1 MNNIFIYIFLFF
13 TFFSFTQ
20 IIPLNT
26 YNQPWVFIF
35 AIFVYILNFKKIIK
49 NFHTYDF
56 NILIYLIFLG
66 FFLFIF
72 SISNGINFQS
82 IKWLL
87 NYCTPFILIP
97 IYFYIITNKKKILIY
112 TLKISFFL
120 WILVGLIQTFIN
132 NNFLTSFVGERQNS
146 AVEYV
151 VESGRGVLGF
161 APEPTHHGFQ
171 LLLFSSFFILT
182 KQKNIF
188 IISSLIAALFIA
200 KSASV
205 VFCIILAFFLFILK
219 KFKIVYLFYIL
230 TIFIFLYIPIIDYLN
245 NFDSGSRLI
254 VLMKLFAEDPFTILL
269 SDYSVNMRLGGI
281 IATIFT
287 IFDNYLLPVGLSGN
301 LWIFDINYYLNK
313 YTWLYEI
320 SEEGWPSGLLI
331 LFYQAGFLIIPFYIY
346 IFSLIN
352 KLYSYNSFKLIIIYS
367 SFFIFLGQFF
377 ILNPLFSLLIS
388 FFILNKNPK
397 YVYN

>member
-56 NILIYLIFLG
+56 NNLIYLIFLG

-72 SISNGINFQS
+72 SIPNGINFQS

-97 IYFYIITNKKKILIY
+97 IYFYIITNKNKILIY

-171 LLLFSSFFILT
+171 LLLFSSCC
-182 KQKNIF
+182 
-188 IISSLIAALFIA
+188 LI
-200 KSASV
+200 
-205 VFCIILAFFLFILK
+205 
-219 KFKIVYLFYIL
+219 
-230 TIFIFLYIPIIDYLN
+230 TN
-245 NFDSGSRLI
+245 
-254 VLMKLFAEDPFTILL
+254 
-269 SDYSVNMRLGGI
+269 
-281 IATIFT
+281 
-287 IFDNYLLPVGLSGN
+287 
-301 LWIFDINYYLNK
+301 
-313 YTWLYEI
+313 
-320 SEEGWPSGLLI
+320 
-331 LFYQAGFLIIPFYIY
+331 
-346 IFSLIN
+346 
-352 KLYSYNSFKLIIIYS
+352 
-367 SFFIFLGQFF
+367 
-377 ILNPLFSLLIS
+377 
-388 FFILNKNPK
+388 
-397 YVYN
+397 

>member
-171 LLLFSSFFILT
+171 LLLFSSFLIFT

-188 IISSLIAALFIA
+188 IILSLIAALFIA
-200 KSASV
+200 KSSSV
-205 VFCIILAFFLFILK
+205 LFCIILALFLFLMK
-219 KFKIVYLFYIL
+219 RFKIKYLLYLL
-230 TIFIFLYIPIIDYLN
+230 TIFILLYFPIINYIN
-245 NFDSGSRLI
+245 TNDSSSRVF

-281 IATIFT
+281 IASICA
-287 IFDNYLLPVGLSGN
+287 IFDNYFLPSGLSGN
-301 LWIFDINYYLNK
+301 IWMLDINYYLNEYK
-313 YTWLYEI
+313 WLYEI
-320 SEEGWPSGLLI
+320 SEEGWPSGFLI
-331 LFYQAGFLIIPFYIY
+331 LLYQAGFLILPFYFYIY
-346 IFSLIN
+346 NYLN
-352 KLYSYNSFKLIIIYS
+352 KLNIYSSFKIIIIYS
-367 SFFIFLGQFF
+367 SFFIFIGQFF
-377 ILNPLFSLLIS
+377 ILNPLFSLLIA
-388 FFILNKNPK
+388 FFIFNKNHK
-397 YVYN
+397 YDYI

>member
-26 YNQPWVFIF
+26 YNQPWVFVI
-35 AIFVYILNFKKIIK
+35 AIFVYIVNLKQIIK
-49 NFHTYDF
+49 NFNSYDF
-56 NILIYLIFLG
+56 NILLYLIFLG

-72 SISNGINFQS
+72 SIPAGITFQS

-87 NYCTPFILIP
+87 NYCIPFILIP
-97 IYFYIITNKKKILIY
+97 IYYYIIINKNKILIN
-112 TLKISFFL
+112 TIKISYFL
-120 WILVGLIQTFIN
+120 WIFVGLVQTFIN
-132 NNFLTSFVGERQNS
+132 NNFLTSLVGERQNS

-171 LLLFSSFFILT
+171 LLLFSTFFIFT

-200 KSASV
+200 KSSSV
-205 VFCIILAFFLFILK
+205 VFCIILALFLFLLK
-219 KFKIVYLFYIL
+219 RFKIKYLFYFFI
-230 TIFIFLYIPIIDYLN
+230 IFILLYFPIINYLYN
-245 NFDSGSRLI
+245 NDSSSRI
-254 VLMKLFAEDPFTILL
+254 FVLLKLFAEDPFTILL

-281 IATIFT
+281 IATIYA
-287 IFDNYLLPVGLSGN
+287 IFNNYFLPTGLSGN
-301 LWIFDINYYLNK
+301 LWMIDINYYLNK
-313 YTWLYEI
+313 FKWLYEI
-320 SEEGWPSGLLI
+320 SEEGWPSGFFI

-346 IFSLIN
+346 LYSFIN
-352 KLYSYNSFKLIIIYS
+352 KLKTYNSFKIIIIYS
-367 SFFIFLGQFF
+367 SFFIFIGQFF

-388 FFILNKNPK
+388 FFIYNKNQK
-397 YVYN
+397 NDYY